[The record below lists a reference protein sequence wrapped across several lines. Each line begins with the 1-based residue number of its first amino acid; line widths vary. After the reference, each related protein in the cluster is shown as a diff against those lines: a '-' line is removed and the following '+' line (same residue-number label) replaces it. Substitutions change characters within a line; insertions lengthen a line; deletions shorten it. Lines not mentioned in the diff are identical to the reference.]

1 MLNLKEC
8 YKYLVVTL
16 LLTNFLQAKA
26 EEVFIE
32 PHEVE
37 PQSIIASIRILD
49 DSTFNLTKDQ
59 KQKMKKIFDDQI
71 VLLKAISD
79 ELHGKLA
86 KINTAILDETKS
98 DTDLKKMYLEYLDL
112 KKRILELHF
121 QNIIKIRKLLN
132 NTQKKYLL
140 EHLEGHKDMK
150 AKYE

>member
-1 MLNLKEC
+1 MHKFRLC
-8 YKYLVVTL
+8 HRYFIAIL
-16 LLTNFLQAKA
+16 LLTIFLQTKA

-32 PHEVE
+32 PYELE

-59 KQKMKKIFDDQI
+59 KQKIKKVFDEQVTLI
-71 VLLKAISD
+71 KSISND
-79 ELHGKLA
+79 LHIKLT
-86 KINTAILDETKS
+86 KINEAILDETKS

-112 KKRILELHF
+112 KKRILDLHF
-121 QNIIKIRKLLN
+121 QNIIRIRKLLN

-140 EHLEGHKDMK
+140 EYLEGHKDMK